1 MPFDIYP
8 DTVPIKSTDDKE
20 MIYYVAKKEC
30 INLCLKTNSLGFLY
44 NNDDGSC
51 ILLTQIDNFK
61 TKRNS
66 DLYLYRKP
74 FDTTVFVIMFI
85 SITFV
90 FLLLKFKK

>member
-8 DTVPIKSTDDKE
+8 DTGPIKPINDKG
-20 MIYYVAKKEC
+20 VNVNKKEC

-44 NNDDGSC
+44 NNDDRSC

-61 TKRNS
+61 TKTNF